1 MGGIPANHG
10 GGIAAAATLATGLVA
25 LSPSAPAQ
33 AISGNDFRPGY
44 IITDNAFYDADAM
57 SQAQI
62 QSFLNSKIGTCGNT
76 LCLTVL
82 KMDTPDKAISRSQ
95 SGIVYCTAYKG
106 AKAES
111 AAAVIFKVQKACG
124 ISAKA
129 ILVTLQ
135 KEVGL
140 ITNAAPAAWRLERA
154 MGFGCP
160 DHTGGTCSSTY
171 YGFFN
176 QVYSAARQFKI
187 YKAFPDD
194 FNFGPGVRTIATN
207 PNPKVGKMVC
217 EASAVTIVN
226 YATAGL
232 YNYTPYQPNA
242 EALSN
247 LWGLGDDCSS
257 YGNRNF
263 WRDYNNWFGSPTTL
277 ALAGVSVGRIGG
289 ADRYATA
296 VAISQ
301 AAFKDVA
308 PVVYV
313 TTGQNYP
320 DALSAAPA
328 AAKQGGP
335 LLLVKSTEI
344 PAAVATE
351 IKRLKPALIV
361 AVGGTGVI
369 SNKILKQLSTLAP
382 TVRRDGG
389 SDRYETSRIVVDR
402 AFGTEGSSLAY
413 VATGANYPDALAA
426 SAAAGAQAA
435 PVILV
440 PGNEQ
445 DIDAPTTAL
454 LTKLAVITVKIAGGP
469 AIVSAG
475 IATALTKVS
484 GVAGVQRLF
493 GADRYLTAV
502 AINRDAFETGDRM
515 YFASG
520 STYPDALAGAAVA
533 GAQKAPLYVIPP
545 TCAPIAILEDIT
557 TMKAKSIVLLG
568 GTGAL
573 SNSVKGVP
581 CR

>member
-1 MGGIPANHG
+1 MAGV
-10 GGIAAAATLATGLVA
+10 AAVATLATGLVA
-25 LSPSAPAQ
+25 LTPSAPAQ
-33 AISGNDFRPGY
+33 ALSGNDFHAGY
-44 IITDNAFYDADAM
+44 IITDYAFYNGNAM

-76 LCLTVL
+76 SCLTVL
-82 KMDTPDKAISRSQ
+82 KMDTPTKAISTSRDNPS
-95 SGIVYCTAYKG
+95 IVYCNAYTG

-111 AAAVIFKVQKACG
+111 AAAIIFKVQKACG

-140 ITNAAPAAWRLERA
+140 ITNAAPASWRLERA

-160 DHTGGTCSSTY
+160 DHTGGTCSSLY

-176 QVYSAARQFKI
+176 QVYAAARQLKI
-187 YKAFPDD
+187 YKAWPDY
-194 FNFGPGVRTIATN
+194 FNFRPGVRTIAYN
-207 PNPKVGKMVC
+207 PDAKVGTMVC
-217 EASAVTIVN
+217 GSSAVTIAN

-242 EALSN
+242 AALRN
-247 LWGLGDDCSS
+247 LSGTGDACSS

-263 WRDYNNWFGSPTTL
+263 WVYYNNWFGSPTTL
-277 ALAGVSVGRIGG
+277 ALAGVSIGRIGG

-296 VAISQ
+296 VAISK
-301 AAFKDVA
+301 AAYKDVA

-361 AVGGTGVI
+361 AVGGTGAI
-369 SNKILKQLSTLAP
+369 SDKIVKQLGTLAP
-382 TVRRDGG
+382 SVRRDGG

-402 AFGTEGSSLAY
+402 AFGKDGSKLAY

-435 PVILV
+435 PVVLV
-440 PGNEQ
+440 PGNEK
-445 DIDAPTTAL
+445 DITAPTAAL
-454 LTKLAVITVKIAGGP
+454 LTKLAVTNVKIAGGS
-469 AIVSAG
+469 AVVSAS
-475 IATALTKVS
+475 IATALTKVA
-484 GVAGVQRLF
+484 GVTGVQRLF

-502 AINRDAFETGDRM
+502 AINRDAFETSNRM
-515 YFASG
+515 FFASG

-545 TCAPIAILEDIT
+545 TCAPIPILEDIT
-557 TMKAKSIVLLG
+557 TMETKSIVLLG